1 MKPDVSHDFVNDFT
15 VKIAEKNV
23 TVASTSL
30 SRPLKIR
37 PNAEFSSALCKNK
50 ITAITMA
57 S

>member
-1 MKPDVSHDFVNDFT
+1 MKPEVSHDFVNDFT
-15 VKIAEKNV
+15 AKIAEKNV

-30 SRPLKIR
+30 SRPLKIC

-50 ITAITMA
+50 ITATTMA